1 MADNYFDFLYG
12 VNGKQVKTVADEQPK
27 TETVAQDEAIGKP
40 WTHRFTI
47 YCANPA
53 GDFLENLKKNECV
66 VAVYEKAKESSEEK
80 PAEKQ
85 EEKPADNTDDAP
97 SNE

>member
-1 MADNYFDFLYG
+1 MADNYFDYLYG
-12 VNGKQVKTVADEQPK
+12 ADGKQEQVVAYEKPDTTDTV
-27 TETVAQDEAIGKP
+27 VQDEAIGKP

-53 GDFLENLKKNECV
+53 KEFIDSLKKNECV
-66 VAVYEKAKESSEEK
+66 VAVYEKAKESGSS
-80 PAEKQ
+80 PAEKT
-85 EEKPADNTDDAP
+85 EPKANDAP

>member
-1 MADNYFDFLYG
+1 MADNYFDYLYG
-12 VNGKQVKTVADEQPK
+12 ANGKQEKAVTDENHTTPD
-27 TETVAQDEAIGKP
+27 TVAQDEAIGKP

-53 GDFLENLKKNECV
+53 KEFIDSLKKNECV
-66 VAVYEKAKESSEEK
+66 VAVYEKAKEAGST
-80 PAEKQ
+80 PAEKT
-85 EEKPADNTDDAP
+85 EPKANDAP